1 MKKIKSDKTSSV
13 QDNIKCQV
21 DRPGFPCSC
30 TAEAC
35 LNKTGRLEFN
45 PVKVRTH
52 FVRTIMRTRLE
63 AARDLQ
69 SHNCAS
75 YLPSGTLGYLAQMY
89 TRQEM
94 TQGSS
99 GQGYHEVG
107 ASSSSSS
114 ISQHWLPQ
122 NSWSLDN
129 PWWTFPGAETSG
141 MMLDSEEAQEEV
153 QEDTESEE
161 SEQEVY
167 TDILEHDNE
176 QLEEVEE
183 TVVTDDIQVIPS
195 LAQVD
200 VSQIIDNVVE
210 HVVSNQREEVTESIE
225 DEIETVTE
233 DIEVERDGENEIE
246 AVTENIEDEREDVT
260 ENIVEDDQ
268 DEGIG
273 TDHSEA
279 AHTDSDSAKGEDDS
293 IDRSDYGDSEARSDE
308 DCALVHSADNN
319 AISRSS
325 ESLIDHETSSFQP
338 TCPCLESVP
347 A

>member
-1 MKKIKSDKTSSV
+1 M
-13 QDNIKCQV
+13 
-21 DRPGFPCSC
+21 
-30 TAEAC
+30 
-35 LNKTGRLEFN
+35 
-45 PVKVRTH
+45 KVRTH

-69 SHNCAS
+69 SQN

-94 TQGSS
+94 TQVQ
-99 GQGYHEVG
+99 GQSYHDVAG
-107 ASSSSSS
+107 SSSSSL
-114 ISQHWLPQ
+114 SQHWLPQ

-129 PWWTFPGAETSG
+129 PWWTFSGAQDPSG
-141 MMLDSEEAQEEV
+141 MMLETSEAQEEE

-161 SEQEVY
+161 SEEEVY
-167 TDILEHDNE
+167 TDILNHNEE

-195 LAQVD
+195 LAQVE
-200 VSQIIDNVVE
+200 VSQIIDNVVDN
-210 HVVSNQREEVTESIE
+210 VVSEDREEVTESVIE
-225 DEIETVTE
+225 DEVVTE
-233 DIEVERDGENEIE
+233 SIIEE
-246 AVTENIEDEREDVT
+246 ED
-260 ENIVEDDQ
+260 N

-293 IDRSDYGDSEARSDE
+293 IDRSDYGDSEAKSDE
-308 DCALVHSADNN
+308 DTDNN

-325 ESLIDHETSSFQP
+325 ESLIDHDTSSFQ
-338 TCPCLESVP
+338 TSSCPCLESVP

>member
-1 MKKIKSDKTSSV
+1 M
-13 QDNIKCQV
+13 

-69 SHNCAS
+69 SHNS

-94 TQGSS
+94 TQVP
-99 GQGYHEVG
+99 GQGYHDVAG
-107 ASSSSSS
+107 SSSSSS
-114 ISQHWLPQ
+114 LSQHWLPQ

-129 PWWTFPGAETSG
+129 PWWTFSGGQDPSG
-141 MMLDSEEAQEEV
+141 MMLEASEAQEEET

-161 SEQEVY
+161 SEEEVY
-167 TDILEHDNE
+167 TDILTHHDEE

-195 LAQVD
+195 LAQVE
-200 VSQIIDNVVE
+200 VSQIIDNVVDNI
-210 HVVSNQREEVTESIE
+210 VSEEREKVSINETVTESIIEEE
-225 DEIETVTE
+225 D
-233 DIEVERDGENEIE
+233 N
-246 AVTENIEDEREDVT
+246 
-260 ENIVEDDQ
+260 

-279 AHTDSDSAKGEDDS
+279 AHTDSDSGKGEDDS
-293 IDRSDYGDSEARSDE
+293 IDRSDYGDSEAKSDE
-308 DCALVHSADNN
+308 DTDNN

-338 TCPCLESVP
+338 SSCPCLESVP

>member
-1 MKKIKSDKTSSV
+1 MLRQSKMFRFF

-69 SHNCAS
+69 SQN

-94 TQGSS
+94 TQAQ
-99 GQGYHEVG
+99 GQSYHDVAG
-107 ASSSSSS
+107 SSSSSL
-114 ISQHWLPQ
+114 SQHWLPQ

-129 PWWTFPGAETSG
+129 PWWTFSGAQDPSG
-141 MMLDSEEAQEEV
+141 MMLETSEAQEEE

-161 SEQEVY
+161 SEEEVY
-167 TDILEHDNE
+167 TDILNHNEE

-195 LAQVD
+195 LAQVE
-200 VSQIIDNVVE
+200 VSQIIDNVVDN
-210 HVVSNQREEVTESIE
+210 VVSEDREEVTESVIE
-225 DEIETVTE
+225 DEVVTE
-233 DIEVERDGENEIE
+233 SIIEE
-246 AVTENIEDEREDVT
+246 ED
-260 ENIVEDDQ
+260 N

-293 IDRSDYGDSEARSDE
+293 IDRSDYGDSEAKSDE
-308 DCALVHSADNN
+308 DTDNN

-325 ESLIDHETSSFQP
+325 ESLIDHDTSSFQ
-338 TCPCLESVP
+338 TSSCPCLESVP

>member
-1 MKKIKSDKTSSV
+1 
-13 QDNIKCQV
+13 
-21 DRPGFPCSC
+21 
-30 TAEAC
+30 
-35 LNKTGRLEFN
+35 
-45 PVKVRTH
+45 
-52 FVRTIMRTRLE
+52 
-63 AARDLQ
+63 
-69 SHNCAS
+69 
-75 YLPSGTLGYLAQMY
+75 
-89 TRQEM
+89 
-94 TQGSS
+94 
-99 GQGYHEVG
+99 
-107 ASSSSSS
+107 
-114 ISQHWLPQ
+114 
-122 NSWSLDN
+122 
-129 PWWTFPGAETSG
+129 
-141 MMLDSEEAQEEV
+141 MMLDSEEAQEET

-167 TDILEHDNE
+167 TDIFDHDGN

-210 HVVSNQREEVTESIE
+210 HVVSNQREAENTIE

-233 DIEVERDGENEIE
+233 DIEDERDGENTIENEIE
-246 AVTENIEDEREDVT
+246 AVTENIEDEREELT
-260 ENIVEDDQ
+260 ENSVEDDQ

-308 DCALVHSADNN
+308 DCAHAHSADDN

>member
-1 MKKIKSDKTSSV
+1 M
-13 QDNIKCQV
+13 

-94 TQGSS
+94 TQA
-99 GQGYHEVG
+99 QGYHEAAAG
-107 ASSSSSS
+107 SSSSL
-114 ISQHWLPQ
+114 SQHWLPHPQ

-129 PWWTFPGAETSG
+129 PWWTLSGAETPG
-141 MMLDSEEAQEEV
+141 MMIESSETQEEAQE
-153 QEDTESEE
+153 DTDSEE
-161 SEQEVY
+161 SEEEVY
-167 TDILEHDNE
+167 TDILDPDVNH
-176 QLEEVEE
+176 LEEVEE
-183 TVVTDDIQVIPS
+183 TVVTDDIEVIPS

-210 HVVSNQREEVTESIE
+210 NVVNDDKSSITEDEKDAVTESIM
-225 DEIETVTE
+225 DEEL
-233 DIEVERDGENEIE
+233 DN
-246 AVTENIEDEREDVT
+246 
-260 ENIVEDDQ
+260 

-273 TDHSEA
+273 TDNSESA
-279 AHTDSDSAKGEDDS
+279 QTDSDSVKGEDDS
-293 IDRSDYGDSEARSDE
+293 IDRCDYGDSEAKSDE
-308 DCALVHSADNN
+308 DCADCAAKNA
-319 AISRSS
+319 AISRGS
-325 ESLIDHETSSFQP
+325 DHEIQCSFQASP
-338 TCPCLESVP
+338 LLESVP

>member
-1 MKKIKSDKTSSV
+1 M
-13 QDNIKCQV
+13 
-21 DRPGFPCSC
+21 DRPGFPCGC

-69 SHNCAS
+69 SHNCGS

-94 TQGSS
+94 AQGS

-107 ASSSSSS
+107 GSSSSSS
-114 ISQHWLPQ
+114 SLPQHWLPQ

-129 PWWTFPGAETSG
+129 PWWTFSGAEASG
-141 MMLDSEEAQEEV
+141 IVLDHSEDAGEEA

-161 SEQEVY
+161 SEQEVD
-167 TDILEHDNE
+167 TDILGHD

-183 TVVTDDIQVIPS
+183 TVVTDDMELVPS

-210 HVVSNQREEVTESIE
+210 HVVSEEREPVTESCVEEE
-225 DEIETVTE
+225 D
-233 DIEVERDGENEIE
+233 N
-246 AVTENIEDEREDVT
+246 
-260 ENIVEDDQ
+260 

-273 TDHSEA
+273 TDNSEA
-279 AHTDSDSAKGEDDS
+279 AHTDSDSGKGEDDS
-293 IDRSDYGDSEARSDE
+293 IDRSDYGDSEAKSDE
-308 DCALVHSADNN
+308 DCAQTDDN
-319 AISRSS
+319 AISRNS
-325 ESLIDHETSSFQP
+325 ESLIIDHETSSFQS
-338 TCPCLESVP
+338 TCPCIESVP